1 MILLFVSAFLSCSMF
16 FLCSVYFYILF
27 YILFLIFPLPFTTLI
42 HCRNCGE
49 FSYWNR
55 NDYVAAL
62 TYCGSNCVNSSKF
75 ALYSHAS
82 LAPGE
87 ISTCLPSSSFFLR
100 FSFYFFNIL
109 KTFYDCQRHCGK
121 FKRLR
126 LQLF

>member
-1 MILLFVSAFLSCSMF
+1 MILLFVSVFLSCSLF
-16 FLCSVYFYILF
+16 FLCSVYFYFLFNILF
-27 YILFLIFPLPFTTLI
+27 GIFLLPFDTLN
-42 HCRNCGE
+42 HCRNSGE
-49 FSYWNR
+49 FSYWNLT
-55 NDYVAAL
+55 DYVAAL

-109 KTFYDCQRHCGK
+109 KTFYDYQRHCGK

>member
-16 FLCSVYFYILF
+16 FLRSVYFYSLL
-27 YILFLIFPLPFTTLI
+27 YILFDIFPIRTTI
-42 HCRNCGE
+42 FNYCRNSGE
-49 FSYWNR
+49 FSSRNR
-55 NDYVAAL
+55 IDYVAAL

-121 FKRLR
+121 F
-126 LQLF
+126 